1 MLKSIRLRFRQITFF
16 LESIFQSRKL
26 IQNPRPINLV
36 RACKFKDTRLAE
48 SIFWTKFNPI
58 EVKFNVNYLS
68 SDIDVV
74 RWHAISPNRLAFD
87 INMNASNE
95 ALEPTFR
102 RIFDLSPLLKEFH
115 SSEYF
120 HGGWIDINL
129 GDYAKTDGLA
139 FCSNRKSQI
148 LIPDIDFIGTH
159 GYDEMRSYFGSNPI
173 PWEQKKEILFW
184 RGSSTGISPSGSWR
198 DLQRI
203 KLCEIAS
210 NSKNQDLFDVGLSNI
225 VQLNKS
231 AENEIKTLGYLKD
244 YKSIKLINTFKYLID
259 VDGNSNAWSSLFL
272 KLLSGSVVL
281 KVESEGKYKQW
292 YYDRLIPWQHYVPV
306 NRDLSD
312 LHEKLDW
319 LRDNDD
325 KAKKLAKLG
334 KDFAFDISFEKE
346 LANSLDLIKNNLVVP
361 KAK

>member
-1 MLKSIRLRFRQITFF
+1 MFKSIRHRLRQITFI
-16 LESIFQSRKL
+16 LESIFRPREL
-26 IQNPRPINLV
+26 IKNPRPINLV

-58 EVKFNVNYLS
+58 EVKFNINYLS
-68 SDIDVV
+68 SDIDIV
-74 RWHAISPNRLAFD
+74 RWHAISPNQLAFD

-95 ALEPTFR
+95 VLEPTFR
-102 RIFDLSPLLKEFH
+102 RIFDISPLLKKFH
-115 SSEYF
+115 ASEYF
-120 HGGWIDINL
+120 HSGWIDINF
-129 GDYAKTDGLA
+129 GDYAKKDGLA
-139 FCSNRKSQI
+139 FCSNRENQI
-148 LIPDIDFIGTH
+148 LIPDVDFIGTH

-231 AENEIKTLGYLKD
+231 AENEIKALGYLKD

-281 KVESEGKYKQW
+281 KVESEGEFRQW
-292 YYDRLIPWQHYVPV
+292 YYDRLVAWEHFVPV
-306 NRDLSD
+306 KKDLSD
-312 LHEKLDW
+312 LEEKLYW
-319 LRDNDD
+319 LRDNDQ
-325 KAKKLAKLG
+325 KAKEIASSSQRMMAGITFESQLSETIEL
-334 KDFAFDISFEKE
+334 ISRSLLMKE
-346 LANSLDLIKNNLVVP
+346 
-361 KAK
+361 

>member
-1 MLKSIRLRFRQITFF
+1 MFKSIRLGLRQTTFF

-58 EVKFNVNYLS
+58 EVKININYLN

-74 RWHAISPNRLAFD
+74 RWHIISPNRLAFD
-87 INMNASNE
+87 INMHASNE
-95 ALEPTFR
+95 ALEPIFR
-102 RIFDLSPLLKEFH
+102 RIFDLSPLFKEFH
-115 SSEYF
+115 TSEYF
-120 HGGWIDINL
+120 QCGWIDINL
-129 GDYAKTDGLA
+129 GDYAKKDGLA
-139 FCSNRKSQI
+139 FCSNRENQI
-148 LIPDIDFIGTH
+148 LIPDIDFIITR
-159 GYDEMRSYFGSNPI
+159 GYDEMRLYFGSNPI

-184 RGSSTGISPSGSWR
+184 RGSSTGISSSGSWK

-225 VQLNKS
+225 IQLNKG
-231 AENEIKTLGYLKD
+231 AENEIKILGYLKD

-272 KLLSGSVVL
+272 KLLSSSVVL
-281 KVESEGKYKQW
+281 KVESEGGYKQW

-306 NRDLSD
+306 NKDLSD
-312 LHEKLDW
+312 LIEKMYW
-319 LRDNDD
+319 LILNDKTS
-325 KAKKLAKLG
+325 KAIAKNGKKFAESMLFSSEINLAIENILR
-334 KDFAFDISFEKE
+334 
-346 LANSLDLIKNNLVVP
+346 NL
-361 KAK
+361 K

>member
-16 LESIFQSRKL
+16 LEKIFQSRKL

-58 EVKFNVNYLS
+58 KVTFNVNYLS
-68 SDIDVV
+68 SYIDVV

-87 INMNASNE
+87 INMNDSNE
-95 ALEPTFR
+95 AFEPTFR
-102 RIFDLSPLLKEFH
+102 RIFDLSPLLKKFHASAYFH
-115 SSEYF
+115 S
-120 HGGWIDINL
+120 GWIDINL
-129 GDYAKTDGLA
+129 GDYAKKDGLA
-139 FCSNRKSQI
+139 FCSNRENQI

-159 GYDEMRSYFGSNPI
+159 GYDEMRSYFGSNLI

-203 KLCEIAS
+203 KLCEIAA

-231 AENEIKTLGYLKD
+231 AENEIQD
-244 YKSIKLINTFKYLID
+244 
-259 VDGNSNAWSSLFL
+259 
-272 KLLSGSVVL
+272 
-281 KVESEGKYKQW
+281 
-292 YYDRLIPWQHYVPV
+292 
-306 NRDLSD
+306 
-312 LHEKLDW
+312 
-319 LRDNDD
+319 
-325 KAKKLAKLG
+325 
-334 KDFAFDISFEKE
+334 
-346 LANSLDLIKNNLVVP
+346 
-361 KAK
+361 

>member
-1 MLKSIRLRFRQITFF
+1 MFKSIRLVFRQITFF
-16 LESIFQSRKL
+16 LESIFQSKKL
-26 IQNPRPINLV
+26 IQNPRPINLA

-74 RWHAISPNRLAFD
+74 RWHAISPNQLVFD

-95 ALEPTFR
+95 ALEPIFK
-102 RIFDLSPLLKEFH
+102 RIFDLLPLFKKFH
-115 SSEYF
+115 TSENF
-120 HGGWIDINL
+120 KSGWIDINL
-129 GDYAKTDGLA
+129 GDYAKNNGLA
-139 FCSNRKSQI
+139 FCSNRKNQI
-148 LIPDIDFIGTH
+148 LIPDTDFISTR
-159 GYDEMRSYFGSNPI
+159 GYEDMHLYFRENLI
-173 PWEQKKEILFW
+173 LWEKKKEILFW
-184 RGSSTGISPSGSWR
+184 RGSSTGISPSASWK

-210 NSKNQDLFDVGLSNI
+210 DSKNQHLFDVGLSNI

-231 AENEIKTLGYLKD
+231 AENEIKILGYLKD

-281 KVESEGKYKQW
+281 KVESEGGYKQW

-306 NRDLSD
+306 NKDLSD
-312 LHEKLDW
+312 LIEKMYW
-319 LRDNDD
+319 LILNDKTS
-325 KAKKLAKLG
+325 KAIAKNGKEFAESMLFSSEINLAIENILR
-334 KDFAFDISFEKE
+334 
-346 LANSLDLIKNNLVVP
+346 NL
-361 KAK
+361 K

>member
-1 MLKSIRLRFRQITFF
+1 MFKSIRLRLRQITFF
-16 LESIFQSRKL
+16 LESIFWPRKL
-26 IQNPRPINLV
+26 IKNPRPINLV

-58 EVKFNVNYLS
+58 EVKYNINYLS
-68 SDIDVV
+68 SDIDVI
-74 RWHAISPNRLAFD
+74 RWHAINPNQLAFD

-95 ALEPTFR
+95 TLEPTFR
-102 RIFDLSPLLKEFH
+102 RIFDLSPLLKKFH
-115 SSEYF
+115 ASEYF
-120 HGGWIDINL
+120 HSGWIDINF

-139 FCSNRKSQI
+139 FCSNRENQI
-148 LIPDIDFIGTH
+148 LIPDIDFIITR
-159 GYDEMRSYFGSNPI
+159 GYNEMRLYFGSNPI

-184 RGSSTGISPSGSWR
+184 RGSSTGISSSGSWK

-225 VQLNKS
+225 IQLNKG
-231 AENEIKTLGYLKD
+231 AENEIKILGYLKD

-272 KLLSGSVVL
+272 KLLSSSVVL
-281 KVESEGKYKQW
+281 KVESEGGYKQW

-306 NRDLSD
+306 DKDLSD
-312 LHEKLDW
+312 LKEKLNW
-319 LRDNDD
+319 LRVNDE
-325 KAKKLAKLG
+325 KAKKIAKLG

-346 LANSLDLIKNNLVVP
+346 FANSLSLIKNNLITSE
-361 KAK
+361 AK